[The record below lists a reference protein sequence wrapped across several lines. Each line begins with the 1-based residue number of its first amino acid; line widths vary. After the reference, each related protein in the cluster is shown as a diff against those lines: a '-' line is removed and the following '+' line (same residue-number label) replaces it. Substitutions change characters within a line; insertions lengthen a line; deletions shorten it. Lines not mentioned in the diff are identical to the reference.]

1 MPDRR
6 ESPVKSSGAPVEGER
21 IAKYLASAG
30 LASRREIERFI
41 LDGRVVVDGVKL
53 ESPAFKVTGQERIL
67 VDGKPVARPSVSR
80 LWRYHKPAGLVTTNQ
95 DPDGRPTIFDMLPG
109 ELPRV
114 LTIGRLDL
122 NTEGLLLL
130 TNDGGLARALELP
143 STGLERTYRARA
155 YGRITQ
161 PDLDRLRDGVVVD
174 GVEYRSIRARL
185 ERSVGANCWI
195 ELVLTEGKNREVRRA
210 LESLGLKVNRLIRV
224 SYGPFELADLAP
236 GVVAEV
242 SPADLLA
249 EVGEMIA
256 PERRPDPSRPVRARA
271 SSNAPKKSGE
281 PRGSRDD
288 RPRGPPERS
297 PRRPRRDR

>member
-1 MPDRR
+1 MPDRPP
-6 ESPVKSSGAPVEGER
+6 ETTSGAFLEGER

-30 LASRREIERFI
+30 LASRREIERYI
-41 LDGRVVVDGVKL
+41 LDGRVMVDGVKL
-53 ESPAFKVTGQERIL
+53 ETPAFKVTGQERIL
-67 VDGKPVARPSVSR
+67 VDGKPVARPTVSR
-80 LWRYHKPAGLVTTNQ
+80 LWRYHKPSGLVTTNQ

-109 ELPRV
+109 DLPRV

-143 STGLERTYRARA
+143 STGLQRTYRARA

-161 PDLDRLRDGVVVD
+161 PDLDRLRDGIVVD

-236 GVVAEV
+236 GAVAEV

-256 PERRPDPSRPVRARA
+256 PERRPDPSRPVRALAR
-271 SSNAPKKSGE
+271 SSGAKKDAE
-281 PRGSRDD
+281 RRVSRDD
-288 RPRGPPERS
+288 RPKTGPDRNA
-297 PRRPRRDR
+297 RRPLRKR

>member
-6 ESPVKSSGAPVEGER
+6 ETPVKSSGAPVEGER

-53 ESPAFKVTGQERIL
+53 ESPAFKVTGPERIL

-174 GVEYRSIRARL
+174 GVEAVCDPCRVPFGFLHASSYRVCCACLPCVRFVSVYVFVLLVARAHFSVSILVSLSCEWFFDYSRACSR
-185 ERSVGANCWI
+185 V
-195 ELVLTEGKNREVRRA
+195 
-210 LESLGLKVNRLIRV
+210 LGLSV
-224 SYGPFELADLAP
+224 
-236 GVVAEV
+236 
-242 SPADLLA
+242 LLLCLS
-249 EVGEMIA
+249 V
-256 PERRPDPSRPVRARA
+256 
-271 SSNAPKKSGE
+271 
-281 PRGSRDD
+281 
-288 RPRGPPERS
+288 
-297 PRRPRRDR
+297 